1 MAAPSPPVH
10 GKTNTALLL
19 FVVIVLGLPS
29 ITKPISLQAAGR
41 DLFAY
46 HSVKEE
52 EASEGVQSSS
62 IYILLINNTRRKGKL
77 LFSSLENLSPKLG
90 LAQGFSNCNS
100 SQTALS
106 GVEVGLG
113 FWHRKGSFRGCCVE
127 HVLVLSN
134 NLMHFEPS

>member
-1 MAAPSPPVH
+1 MKGSVPHFNYFRLGCLFTYNSASPLSAHWRGCGRRPGVTAPSPLVH

-52 EASEGVQSSS
+52 EASEGAQSSS
-62 IYILLINNTRRKGKL
+62 IYILLINNARRKGKL
-77 LFSSLENLSPKLG
+77 LISILETLSPKLG
-90 LAQGFSNCNS
+90 LAQGFSNCHS
-100 SQTALS
+100 S
-106 GVEVGLG
+106 
-113 FWHRKGSFRGCCVE
+113 
-127 HVLVLSN
+127 
-134 NLMHFEPS
+134 